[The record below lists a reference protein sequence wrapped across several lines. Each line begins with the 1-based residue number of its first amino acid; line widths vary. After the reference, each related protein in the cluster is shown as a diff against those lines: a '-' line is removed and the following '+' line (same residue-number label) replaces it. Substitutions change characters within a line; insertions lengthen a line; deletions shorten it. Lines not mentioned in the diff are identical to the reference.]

1 VDIDLN
7 QLREMHPKLGV
18 VQALN
23 MVELATLALERNA
36 HTSGARVS
44 LVLEQVLSSGVLLWP
59 AADLSKIDLYDHN
72 RITEDGA
79 EAVALVL
86 VHRHREWRV
95 VRRIQHGEH
104 ADWLLEDCQGGVHER
119 VALEVSGVDRGATN
133 SRLTEKLIQVAKMM
147 NVHQRWAC
155 VVGFEEP
162 TAVLRPAEEQL
173 HGY

>member
-1 VDIDLN
+1 LD
-7 QLREMHPKLGV
+7 
-18 VQALN
+18 
-23 MVELATLALERNA
+23 
-36 HTSGARVS
+36 
-44 LVLEQVLSSGVLLWP
+44 LEQVLSSGALLWP

-86 VHRHREWRV
+86 AHQHREWRV

-104 ADWLLEDCQGGVHER
+104 ADWLLEDRKEGKHER
-119 VALEVSGVDRGATN
+119 VALEVSGVDRGTTN
-133 SRLTEKLIQVAKMM
+133 SRLTKRLTQVAKIM

-162 TAVLRPAEEQL
+162 TAVLRCAGGQL